1 MFDRIT
7 NRLLSPGFSLFVI
20 GLMMSLPFIYPR
32 HTLPISS
39 FYGEWLAGTLGLLA
53 LLPLL
58 KRNSWQPLEIPQ
70 IALVFLGFI
79 ALVFIQWSLGMLN
92 SSQYALMAASYLIW
106 AFFLAVL
113 GSHLRRQL
121 GWERLVTVL
130 AWFVLVSGLLNGIF
144 VLLQL
149 IMQNGVA
156 MSFMPKLSG
165 YGAIAQR
172 NHFANHTALALASL
186 FFLYA
191 RGHLKLLAALPAT
204 LAFLFMFSLSGS
216 RSTWLYLLAFVILA
230 LLLRAMVVGQQGLR
244 AQVEQSQSR
253 RLLRMAL
260 IALPLFVLVQ
270 LAVFFLFNQT
280 GLEKV
285 TSLPAERLLD
295 ESVAISGL
303 TIRLHLW
310 QESWQLFMQSPWL
323 GIGLGQIRW
332 ETFNTFNQSLAAGMP
347 ATFEH
352 AHNLFIH
359 IMTELGVAGLVL
371 LLTGVVAWLRGFS
384 WKHLSFSSWWL
395 LAMLGVIFIHSML
408 EYPLWY
414 AYFLGMAAFL
424 LGAGEEKT
432 SQVRIAF
439 SGRALVVTIL
449 VLGTVHLGSTLAGN
463 QIIKHWM
470 YVGLK
475 DGVQPE
481 YQEAMF
487 NDLHWVQNKTLFAP
501 YVLVLYAHLLTPD
514 ETDLQEKLAITRA
527 SLNYMPTRAAAY
539 RYPLLLALNGER
551 EEAVLQLRNAL
562 AVFKGSFTKQVKD
575 LPFQYWQLYIELL
588 QEAKPK
594 LNILEKLPTPEAG
607 DPAAQDEQA
616 DGGQESAAQAA
627 AVDGAATNEAITNET
642 ATNKAVTNKAEESS
656 SGNAIGD
663 SGANLGSKTTEN

>member
-165 YGAIAQR
+165 YGAIAQP

-191 RGHLKLLAALPAT
+191 RGHLKLLATLPAT

-230 LLLRAMVVGQQGLR
+230 LVLRALVVGQQGLR

-260 IALPLFVLVQ
+260 IALPLFALVQ

-280 GLEKV
+280 SLEKV
-285 TSLPAERLLD
+285 SSLPTERLLD

-332 ETFNTFNQSLAAGMP
+332 ETFNTFNQDLAAGMP

-539 RYPLLLALNGER
+539 RYPLLLALNNEP
-551 EEAVLQLRNAL
+551 EEAVRQLRNAL
-562 AVFKGSFTKQVKD
+562 AVFKGSFTKQLKD
-575 LPFQYWQLYIELL
+575 LPFQYWQLYVELL
-588 QEAKPK
+588 QEAKPN
-594 LNILEKLPTPEAG
+594 LNILEQQ
-607 DPAAQDEQA
+607 PAAETP
-616 DGGQESAAQAA
+616 
-627 AVDGAATNEAITNET
+627 GAATDPQKVEPQKADPKPDQSAEPTAKDEAADSAT
-642 ATNKAVTNKAEESS
+642 ASDAGAAEAAVSPAADGEASR
-656 SGNAIGD
+656 
-663 SGANLGSKTTEN
+663 

>member
-1 MFDRIT
+1 MFDRVT
-7 NRLLSPGFSLFVI
+7 NRLLSPTTSLFVV
-20 GLMMSLPFIYPR
+20 GLMMLLPFIYPR
-32 HTLPISS
+32 HTLPIAS
-39 FYGEWLAGTLGLLA
+39 FYGEWLAGALGLLA

-58 KRNSWQPLEIPQ
+58 KRDSWQPLEIPQ
-70 IALVFLGFI
+70 IALVFLGFV
-79 ALVFIQWSLGMLN
+79 ALVFMQWSLGMLN

-106 AFFLAVL
+106 AFFLAIL
-113 GSHLRRQL
+113 GSYLRRQL
-121 GWERLVTVL
+121 GWDRLVTVL
-130 AWFVLVSGLLNGIF
+130 AWFVLAGGLLNGGF

-149 IMQNGVA
+149 MMQNG
-156 MSFMPKLSG
+156 MSVPFMPKHSS
-165 YGAIAQR
+165 YGAIGQA
-172 NHFANHTALALASL
+172 NHFANHTALALVSL
-186 FFLYA
+186 FYLYS
-191 RGHLKLLAALPAT
+191 RGQIKLLAALPAT

-216 RSTWLYLLAFVILA
+216 RSTWLYLLAFVMLA
-230 LLLRAMVVGQQGLR
+230 LLLRAMVINQQGLR

-260 IALPLFVLVQ
+260 IALPLFALVQ
-270 LAVFFLFNQT
+270 LAAFLLFNQT

-285 TSLPAERLLD
+285 SALPTERLLD
-295 ESVAISGL
+295 ESVAISGI

-323 GIGLGQIRW
+323 GIGLGQMRW
-332 ETFNTFNQSLAAGMP
+332 ETFSTFTEGLAAGMP

-352 AHNLFIH
+352 AHNLFFH
-359 IMTELGVAGLVL
+359 IMAEMGLAGLLLLVAGM
-371 LLTGVVAWLRGFS
+371 VAWLRGFS

-395 LAMLGVIFIHSML
+395 LGMLGVIFIHSLL
-408 EYPLWY
+408 EYPLWFT
-414 AYFLGMAAFL
+414 YFLGMAAFL

-439 SGRALVVTIL
+439 SGRALVVAIL

-475 DGVQPE
+475 EGVQPE

-487 NDLHWVQNKTLFAP
+487 DDLHWVQNKTLFAP
-501 YVLVLYAHLLTPD
+501 YVLVLYAHLLAPD
-514 ETDLQEKLAITRA
+514 ETNLQEKLEITRSA
-527 SLNYMPTRAAAY
+527 LNYMPTRGAAY

-562 AVFKGSFTKQVKD
+562 VAFKGSFTKQLKD

-594 LNILEKLPTPEAG
+594 LNILEKLPAAEAETKAEAEGKVVKGHAAEDKAPE
-607 DPAAQDEQA
+607 
-616 DGGQESAAQAA
+616 
-627 AVDGAATNEAITNET
+627 ET
-642 ATNKAVTNKAEESS
+642 AADNGTAQ
-656 SGNAIGD
+656 
-663 SGANLGSKTTEN
+663 KTTDKANEK

>member
-1 MFDRIT
+1 MFDRVT
-7 NRLLSPGFSLFVI
+7 NRLLSPTTSLFVV
-20 GLMMSLPFIYPR
+20 GLMMLLPFIYPR
-32 HTLPISS
+32 HTLPIAS
-39 FYGEWLAGTLGLLA
+39 FYGEWLAGALGLLA

-58 KRNSWQPLEIPQ
+58 KRDSWQPLEIPQ
-70 IALVFLGFI
+70 IALVFLGFVP
-79 ALVFIQWSLGMLN
+79 LVFMQWSLGMLN

-230 LLLRAMVVGQQGLR
+230 LVLRALVVGQQGLR

-260 IALPLFVLVQ
+260 IALPLFALVQ

-280 GLEKV
+280 SLEKV
-285 TSLPAERLLD
+285 SSLPTERLLD

-332 ETFNTFNQSLAAGMP
+332 ETFNTFNQDLAAGMP

-539 RYPLLLALNGER
+539 RYPLLLALNNEP
-551 EEAVLQLRNAL
+551 EEAVRQLRNAL
-562 AVFKGSFTKQVKD
+562 AVFKGSFTKQLKD
-575 LPFQYWQLYIELL
+575 LPFQYWQLYVELL
-588 QEAKPK
+588 QEAKPN
-594 LNILEKLPTPEAG
+594 LNILEQQ
-607 DPAAQDEQA
+607 PAAETP
-616 DGGQESAAQAA
+616 
-627 AVDGAATNEAITNET
+627 GAATDPQKVEPQKADPKPDQSAEPTAKDEAADSAT
-642 ATNKAVTNKAEESS
+642 ASDAGAAEAAVSPAADGEASR
-656 SGNAIGD
+656 
-663 SGANLGSKTTEN
+663 